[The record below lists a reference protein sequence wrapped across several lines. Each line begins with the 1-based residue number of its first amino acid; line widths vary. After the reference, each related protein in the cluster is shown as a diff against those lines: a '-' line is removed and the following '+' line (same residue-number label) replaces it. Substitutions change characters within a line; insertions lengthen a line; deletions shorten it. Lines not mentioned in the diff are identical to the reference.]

1 MMSYSLF
8 LAAVS
13 FLATVIWGWPLI
25 HLLRRLHFGK
35 RIRAEGPR
43 SHQTKRGTPT
53 MGGIMILVPILAVT
67 IPEIAKGHLSILLP
81 LGTIIGCG
89 LLGAIDDFSSL
100 AASEKDGQETTET
113 IGVLARYK
121 FAWLLVVACLAATGL
136 HFFLGYR
143 SVFIPGFKQ
152 GLDVGHWYLPIA
164 VFIIVG
170 SANSVNLTDGL
181 DGLAGG
187 TSAIALVAYGI
198 IAYLQEQWYLTT
210 FSFVVVGA
218 VLAFLWYNAYPALL
232 IMGDTGALAL
242 GATLGV
248 VALMTGQWLLLPIV
262 GIIFVVEALSD
273 IFQVAYF
280 KRTKGKRLFRMAPLH
295 HHFELIGWSEVQIVQ
310 RFWLIGILA
319 AMLGVALA
327 LW

>member
-1 MMSYSLF
+1 MAYSLL
-8 LAAVS
+8 LATIS

-35 RIRAEGPR
+35 RIRGDGPR
-43 SHQTKRGTPT
+43 SHEAKRGTPT
-53 MGGIMILVPILAVT
+53 MGGIMILVPILVVT
-67 IPEIAKGHLSILLP
+67 VPEIVRGRLSVLLP

-89 LLGAIDDFSSL
+89 ILGAIDDFSSL
-100 AASEKDGQETTET
+100 IANEKGAEESSEA
-113 IGVLARYK
+113 IGLLARYK
-121 FAWLLVVACLAATGL
+121 FAWLLGIASVAAIGL

-143 SVFIPGFKQ
+143 SVFIPGFEQ
-152 GLDVGHWYLPIA
+152 GLDIGLWYLPIA

-170 SANSVNLTDGL
+170 FANSVNLSDGL

-187 TSAIALVAYGI
+187 TSAIALIAYGI
-198 IAYLQEQWYLTT
+198 IAYLQEQWYLST
-210 FSFVVVGA
+210 FSFVVAGA

-262 GIIFVVEALSD
+262 GIIFVVETLSV
-273 IFQVAYF
+273 ILQVAYF
-280 KRTKGKRLFRMAPLH
+280 KRTKGKRLFRMSPLH
-295 HHFELIGWSEVQIVQ
+295 HHFELVGWSEVQIVQ